1 MDIRILQLIDG
12 ARQAKGLAVIIDV
25 FRAFSIAC
33 YVFGNGARRIIPVDD
48 LARAYQL
55 KKQHPSFLLMG
66 ERNGIKQPG
75 FDYGNSPTEIEHV
88 DFNDQTVIHT
98 TSAGTQGIAN
108 AQHAEEIITGSFCNA
123 GAIIGYIRSRGFKQV
138 SLVCMGQAARES
150 SDEDTLCAQLIK
162 DSLEGKT
169 PDFQGIRTYLS
180 GYHTARKFFNPEI
193 AWAPERDFDL
203 CLDLNR
209 FDFVLKVGSA
219 PDGFRSLQKVAVTK
233 LKT

>member
-25 FRAFSIAC
+25 FRAFSTAC
-33 YVFGNGARRIIPVDD
+33 YVFGNGARRIIPVDN
-48 LARAYQL
+48 LEVAYQL

-66 ERNGIKQPG
+66 ERNGMKQSG
-75 FDYGNSPTEIEHV
+75 FDYGNSPAEIERV
-88 DFNDQTVIHT
+88 DFTDRTVIHT
-98 TSAGTQGIAN
+98 TSAGTQGIAK
-108 AQHAEEIITGSFCNA
+108 AQQAEEIITGSFCNA
-123 GAIIGYIRSRGFKQV
+123 GAIIGYIRSRGCSQV
-138 SLVCMGQAARES
+138 SLVCMGQAAREP

-169 PDFQGIRTYLS
+169 PDFERIHTYLR

-209 FDFVLKVGSA
+209 FDFVLNVQTDQDGLRSLCKVGT
-219 PDGFRSLQKVAVTK
+219 LQ
-233 LKT
+233 

>member
-12 ARQAKGLAVIIDV
+12 AREAQGLAVIIDV
-25 FRAFSIAC
+25 FRAFSTAC
-33 YVFGNGARRIIPVDD
+33 YVFGNGAQRIIPVDD
-48 LARAYQL
+48 LATAYQL
-55 KKQHPSFLLMG
+55 KKQYPSFLLMG

-88 DFNDQTVIHT
+88 EFTDRTVIHT

-108 AQHAEEIITGSFCNA
+108 AQQAEEIITGSFCNA
-123 GAIIGYIRSRGFKQV
+123 GAIIAYIRSRRVSQI
-138 SLVCMGQAARES
+138 SLVCMGQGAREP

-169 PDFQGIRTYLS
+169 SDFQSIRTYLRS
-180 GYHTARKFFNPEI
+180 YHTARKFFNPEI

-203 CLDLNR
+203 CLALNR
-209 FDFVLKVGSA
+209 FGFVLSVQA
-219 PDGFRSLQKVAVTK
+219 DQDGLRSLRKVVT
-233 LKT
+233 LH